1 MCTLLVAHRTWS
13 GLPFLVAAN
22 RDEQLDRSSSPPRL
36 WADRPVPLIAPVD
49 EVGRGT
55 WLGLNA
61 HGVFVGI
68 TNRFGTQPPRR
79 DRRSRGLLVLDAL
92 EEADARS
99 AARRAAAHDASVHN
113 RFNLLAVDRR
123 GVYLVVNDGEHIRRI
138 QLATGL
144 HVLTERSRVEV
155 TEPNPREK
163 LIASRMKEHLESG
176 VPTERDL
183 AGLLSIH
190 AQDPFDG
197 TCVHAGTFDYGTRS
211 SSLIWRYKDS
221 IRFLHAE
228 GPPCQT
234 PYRDYSARAESVLA
248 LL

>member
-1 MCTLLVAHRTWS
+1 MCTLVVAHRAWS

-22 RDEQLDRSSSPPRL
+22 RDEQLDRPSSPPRL

-61 HGVFVGI
+61 HGLFVGV
-68 TNRFGTQPPRR
+68 TNRFGTAPPRK

-92 EEADARS
+92 EETDARS
-99 AARRAAAHDASVHN
+99 AARRVAAHDPSTHN
-113 RFNLLAVDRR
+113 RFHLLSVDRR
-123 GVYLVVNDGEHIRRI
+123 GIYLVINDGEKIREI

-144 HVLTERSRVEV
+144 HVITERSQVEGAQP
-155 TEPNPREK
+155 TEREK
-163 LIASRMKEHLESG
+163 QIASRMKDHLESG
-176 VPTERDL
+176 VPSEGDL

-190 AQDPFDG
+190 AEDPFDG
-197 TCVHAGTFDYGTRS
+197 TCVHARAYHYGTRS
-211 SSLIWRYKDS
+211 STLIWRYRDS
-221 IRFLHAE
+221 VRFLHAE
-228 GPPCQT
+228 GPPCTT
-234 PYRDYSARAESVLA
+234 PFGDYAAQATSVLA